1 MQCIS
6 EHSATAEPKENE
18 GDMVAVSDLAD
29 DLRDAVIE
37 YQVRT
42 DAEKPAPD
50 NSLMPLIVLGAEGN
64 LRAKL

>member
-29 DLRDAVIE
+29 DLRDAIVE
-37 YQVRT
+37 YQVSTKTR
-42 DAEKPAPD
+42 K
-50 NSLMPLIVLGAEGN
+50 
-64 LRAKL
+64 